1 MASAPCPPSPL
12 VVRVSEPG
20 PRLRR
25 KLESYFQSRRSGG
38 GECTVRALGDSAPD
52 TFRVEF
58 RERAGEL
65 WAAEVRARA
74 GGAKP
79 SWASPAGVLLEAA
92 PADPGERA
100 GERMALSGGTRTGG
114 FSCQETQ
121 PDSRRESQSG
131 IWSDHALRS
140 MLANILIPR
149 PLIFLSCPKKPLPAP
164 GRWWAGVLVQAFH
177 FYL

>member
-58 RERAGEL
+58 RERAGGKE
-65 WAAEVRARA
+65 
-74 GGAKP
+74 
-79 SWASPAGVLLEAA
+79 
-92 PADPGERA
+92 
-100 GERMALSGGTRTGG
+100 
-114 FSCQETQ
+114 
-121 PDSRRESQSG
+121 G
-131 IWSDHALRS
+131 ISTE
-140 MLANILIPR
+140 PK
-149 PLIFLSCPKKPLPAP
+149 CPKAKSP
-164 GRWWAGVLVQAFH
+164 QN
-177 FYL
+177 YSKT